1 MPSVLANRCR
11 HRQLGRSRQ
20 APTLLPAHRYGLPS
34 GLRRWGGKGG
44 RVGSARAI
52 VVGGRSK
59 SSHSGGVNMK
69 VRVSNSG
76 FQRVAHVPKPSG
88 EVVETTRNELRRRR
102 HIKFS
107 KQEKH
112 QTFISNQLP

>member
-1 MPSVLANRCR
+1 
-11 HRQLGRSRQ
+11 
-20 APTLLPAHRYGLPS
+20 
-34 GLRRWGGKGG
+34 
-44 RVGSARAI
+44 
-52 VVGGRSK
+52 
-59 SSHSGGVNMK
+59 MK